1 MSSATNQVAITVSS
15 EFLAEMTKVVGS
27 FGEVLIFD
35 GTTEAINY
43 LKDADCLIF
52 EKEEEIYDFITD
64 DEDRV
69 EKMKDVLRT
78 HDNCRIIDE
87 GDDCLVFEDLDE
99 ARQEVAENSEV
110 GDVFS
115 QSAIE
120 SWVAENSSIE
130 DVFDED
136 AILEHIGC
144 CYTITDIYREDEIKA
159 WVQENCSI
167 EVVFDLFEDEDIKKA
182 YQEHFKTE
190 GEAIKGNGKFMSLL
204 TPEQVQEQNSLVAT
218 LKAENEALKAKV
230 AEMEKTVSTAKQVKH
245 LLTQLI
251 MPSPHEQERNPRDPV
266 KRPGFDGFVWTWN
279 ADAGQG
285 EWC

>member
-1 MSSATNQVAITVSS
+1 MSSVSVS
-15 EFLAEMTKVVGS
+15 VSREFLAEMTKVVANH
-27 FGEVLIFD
+27 GEYLVFD
-35 GTTEAINY
+35 GQEEAINY

-52 EKEEEIYDFITD
+52 KEEADIYEYITD
-64 DEDRV
+64 TEERAEV
-69 EKMKDVLRT
+69 MKEHLKDNY
-78 HDNCRIIDE
+78 NCRIIDD
-87 GDDCLVFEDLDE
+87 GDECLVFEDMDE

-115 QSAIE
+115 ASAIE

-159 WVQENCSI
+159 WVRENCAVD
-167 EVVFDLFEDEDIKKA
+167 EVFSNTTLFGNPKGITKEEVEELEKENEALKK
-182 YQEHFKTE
+182 
-190 GEAIKGNGKFMSLL
+190 
-204 TPEQVQEQNSLVAT
+204 
-218 LKAENEALKAKV
+218 ENEALKAKV
-230 AEMEKTVSTAKQVKH
+230 ADYKQLKTI
-245 LLTQLI
+245 LTQLI
-251 MPSPHEQERNPRDPV
+251 MPSPHEQERNPRDDK

>member
-1 MSSATNQVAITVSS
+1 MSSVSVS
-15 EFLAEMTKVVGS
+15 VSREFLAEMTKVVGS

-35 GTTEAINY
+35 GTNEAINY
-43 LKDADCLIF
+43 LKEQDCVIF
-52 EKEEEIYDFITD
+52 EEEAEVYDFITD

-87 GDDCLVFEDLDE
+87 GDECLVFEDMDE

-115 QSAIE
+115 ASAIE
-120 SWVAENSSIE
+120 GWVAENSSIE

-144 CYTITDIYREDEIKA
+144 CYTINDIYRDDEIKTA
-159 WVQENCSI
+159 Y
-167 EVVFDLFEDEDIKKA
+167 KKIR
-182 YQEHFKTE
+182 EEERKKMPE
-190 GEAIKGNGKFMSLL
+190 GELKKEKTLLGGGKFMTLL
-204 TPEQVQEQNSLVAT
+204 TPEQVQEQKTLVET
-218 LKAENEALKAKV
+218 LKQENETLKAKV
-230 AEMEKTVSTAKQVKH
+230 AEMERTVLQAKQVKN
-245 LLTQLI
+245 LITQLI

-279 ADAGQG
+279 ADAGRG